1 MPRSMPPTD
10 GYPSEHLEQVQ
21 LVAMVEAAYPR
32 EAAMLF
38 AIPNGGDRNVLVA
51 VKLKKEGVRRGVP
64 DMFLALARGGW
75 HGLFIE
81 MKRRRGGV
89 VSPEQAAYIEALR
102 AQGYRAEV
110 CKGCDEALEVLR
122 DYLSAKE
129 RG

>member
-122 DYLSAKE
+122 DYLSAK
-129 RG
+129 

>member
-38 AIPNGGDRNVLVA
+38 AIPNGGDRDVLVA

>member
-1 MPRSMPPTD
+1 MPPTD

-64 DMFLALARGGW
+64 DMFLALPRGGW

>member
-1 MPRSMPPTD
+1 MKRGSSLDTEC
-10 GYPSEHLEQVQ
+10 PSEHLEQVQ

-38 AIPNGGDRNVLVA
+38 AIPNGGDRNILVA
-51 VKLKKEGVRRGVP
+51 AKLKKEGVRRGVP
-64 DMFLALARGGW
+64 DMFLALPRGGW

>member
-1 MPRSMPPTD
+1 MPRNMPPTD

-64 DMFLALARGGW
+64 DMFLALPRGGW

>member
-64 DMFLALARGGW
+64 DMFLALPRGGW